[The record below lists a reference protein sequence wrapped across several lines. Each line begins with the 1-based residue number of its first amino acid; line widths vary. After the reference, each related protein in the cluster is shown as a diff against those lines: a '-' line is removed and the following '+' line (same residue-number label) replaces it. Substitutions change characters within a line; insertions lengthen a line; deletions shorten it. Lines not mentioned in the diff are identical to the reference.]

1 MKYLLI
7 AIIKLYQL
15 TLSPILSKRIRC
27 KFYPTCS
34 DYAIEAL
41 EKYGMVV
48 GLKKAVNRLRRCN
61 PYNGDSCIDYP

>member
-7 AIIKLYQL
+7 AIIRLYQL
-15 TLSPILSKRIRC
+15 FVSPILSRRIRC
-27 KFYPTCS
+27 KFHPTCS

-41 EKYGMVV
+41 DKYGAVV
-48 GLKKAVNRLRRCN
+48 GLKKIIHRLRRCN

>member
-7 AIIKLYQL
+7 GLIRLYKLFV
-15 TLSPILSKRIRC
+15 SPILSRRIYC
-27 KFYPTCS
+27 KFHPTCS

-41 EKYGMVV
+41 NKYGVV
-48 GLKKAVNRLRRCN
+48 RGLKKIINRLRRCN